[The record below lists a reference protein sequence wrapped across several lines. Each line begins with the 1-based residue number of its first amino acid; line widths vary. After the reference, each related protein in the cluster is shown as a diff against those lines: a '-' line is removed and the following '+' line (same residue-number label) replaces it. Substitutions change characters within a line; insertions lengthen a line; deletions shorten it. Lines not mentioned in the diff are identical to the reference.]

1 MNRFGDKLTALAFFM
16 AGAVVALILT
26 FSNNWIP
33 VSQGEEAPAPPA
45 KEALAPPVIDQEAL
59 DLAEGF
65 SKAVEQVA
73 QSVSPAVAHISTS
86 KTIKMPRSH
95 PFGDDRLDQYFRQR
109 FRMPKEYKKTAL
121 GSGIIVSDDGY
132 ILTNNHVVSG
142 ADELKVTLSDKTE
155 FEAKIIVADAE
166 SEVAV
171 IKIDAKDL
179 PYARLGNSDTARVGQ
194 WVIAIGNP
202 FGFDRTVTFGIVS
215 ATSRT
220 LGMQTYEDFIQTDAA
235 INPGNSGGPLVN
247 LRGEV
252 IGINTVIVT
261 RSGGYQG
268 LGFAIPI
275 NTAKLVKD
283 SFIKTG
289 RVVRGFLGVEPQD
302 VSDDLAQALGLESRE
317 GAIVAG
323 VVPGSAAERAGMKR
337 SDVIVSF
344 DGYKIANSDH
354 LRNVVARTPVDK
366 SVEVVINR
374 NGNTKMLK
382 ARIGDRSEHI
392 ADAQMPT
399 EGQGTEPTATEPTA
413 TDGLGI
419 AAVENTPEIREQ
431 YGIDKEEGVVVTEV
445 EPDSPA
451 GRADIKPG
459 AVILEIGKE
468 AVDSLNDY
476 NKQIE
481 KMDPTNERGVV
492 LLVRQDNAD
501 LFVVLKAV
509 KTE

>member
-33 VSQGEEAPAPPA
+33 VSEGEEVPAPPP
-45 KEALAPPVIDQEAL
+45 KEAPAPPVIDQEAL
-59 DLAEGF
+59 DLAEAL

-73 QSVSPAVAHISTS
+73 QAVSPAVVHIATS

-95 PFGDDRLDQYFRQR
+95 PFGDDLLEEFFRR
-109 FRMPKEYKKTAL
+109 RMPRRRQNPREFKKTAL
-121 GSGIIVSDDGY
+121 GSGIIVSEDGY

-155 FEAKIIVADAE
+155 FEAKVIVADAE

-215 ATSRT
+215 ATSRS

-283 SFIKTG
+283 SFIKAG
-289 RVVRGFLGVEPQD
+289 RVVRGFLGVQP
-302 VSDDLAQALGLESRE
+302 
-317 GAIVAG
+317 
-323 VVPGSAAERAGMKR
+323 
-337 SDVIVSF
+337 
-344 DGYKIANSDH
+344 
-354 LRNVVARTPVDK
+354 
-366 SVEVVINR
+366 
-374 NGNTKMLK
+374 
-382 ARIGDRSEHI
+382 
-392 ADAQMPT
+392 
-399 EGQGTEPTATEPTA
+399 
-413 TDGLGI
+413 
-419 AAVENTPEIREQ
+419 
-431 YGIDKEEGVVVTEV
+431 
-445 EPDSPA
+445 
-451 GRADIKPG
+451 
-459 AVILEIGKE
+459 
-468 AVDSLNDY
+468 
-476 NKQIE
+476 
-481 KMDPTNERGVV
+481 
-492 LLVRQDNAD
+492 
-501 LFVVLKAV
+501 
-509 KTE
+509 